1 MGFFSS
7 IMKVTKS
14 IVKSPI
20 TKAVSGGLAVVFPP
34 AGIPAAA
41 AIATANVALG
51 YTDTPAGKAIIS
63 AADKAVAGKK
73 KAVVKKQLVS
83 AAKKQLAA
91 GVPKAQVKARLLVAA
106 RRVAP
111 MVKPRG
117 TPVPSAAVAAAAANR
132 AKLAAQLNATK
143 ALAAKGDK
151 GAQRAMAA
159 FRLVQAARKGD
170 PKAKAAVALVAHRWE
185 VGQRVRS
192 RYELTAHGRIRA
204 RV

>member
-7 IMKVTKS
+7 ILKVTKS
-14 IVKSPI
+14 IVKSPV

-41 AIATANVALG
+41 AVATANAALA

-83 AAKKQLAA
+83 AAKRQLAA
-91 GVPKAQVKARLLVAA
+91 GVPKAQVKAKLLVAA
-106 RRVAP
+106 RRAAP
-111 MVKPRG
+111 MVKPRA
-117 TPVPSAAVAAAAANR
+117 TPVPSTAVAAAAANR
-132 AKLAAQLNATK
+132 AKLAAQLKAT
-143 ALAAKGDK
+143 ASLAAKGDA
-151 GAQRAMAA
+151 GAKRALAA